1 MSDNS
6 LYQAALNRAMALCSS
21 REYCCDD
28 IRTKLKNLGLE
39 GADCEK
45 ALEVLKKEKFID
57 EERYSAAYARDKFR
71 YNKWGKIKIAAGLRQ
86 RKIPEDLIIK
96 ALHSID
102 NEEYT
107 NLIKNLIEAQRKKVK
122 SKNPY
127 EMKAKLMRFGLSKGF
142 ESNLIYE
149 IIGDPEN

>member
-6 LYQAALNRAMALCSS
+6 LYQTALNRAMALCSS

-28 IRTKLKNLGLE
+28 IRTKLKNLGL
-39 GADCEK
+39 GSADCEK
-45 ALEVLKKEKFID
+45 ALETLRKEKFID

-86 RKIPEDLIIK
+86 RKIPENLIIK
-96 ALHSID
+96 ALQSID
-102 NEEYT
+102 YEEYT
-107 NLIKNLIEAQRKKVK
+107 KMIKSLIEAQRKKVK
-122 SKNPY
+122 AKNPY

-149 IIGDPEN
+149 IIGDPES